1 MIQKIVSMLPK
12 TVMARIKYASQTAIH
27 EASGGLPNKN
37 YFHQPSRPRNRGHQT
52 TAKPKS
58 TKLQPTVSAAP
69 LLDRKNM
76 NSGPGSGPIL
86 EPTGRPQKWDLLVPD
101 NKAAPK
107 QGTKCGPSA
116 GTINLLKL
124 QPHFET
130 QSKTCSHYGLQFG
143 LLEKC
148 MFLGPLFWHQPHT
161 QRTQQTQG
169 SLTNRNKP
177 KRPQRSLTTSANPKR
192 PQASPT
198 P

>member
-1 MIQKIVSMLPK
+1 MLLRLPYMKLLGVSQIRTTFTNPQGPETGDTK
-12 TVMARIKYASQTAIH
+12 PQQNPRAR
-27 EASGGLPNKN
+27 N
-37 YFHQPSRPRNRGHQT
+37 YNQLCLWFLFWT
-52 TAKPKS
+52 E
-58 TKLQPTVSAAP
+58 
-69 LLDRKNM
+69 KNM
-76 NSGPGSGPIL
+76 NSGAESGPIL

-169 SLTNRNKP
+169 SLSNRNKP

>member
-1 MIQKIVSMLPK
+1 MFQCCPRPLWQELNMLLRLPYMKLLGVSQIRTTFTSLQGPETGDTK
-12 TVMARIKYASQTAIH
+12 PQQNPRAR
-27 EASGGLPNKN
+27 N
-37 YFHQPSRPRNRGHQT
+37 YNQLCLR
-52 TAKPKS
+52 
-58 TKLQPTVSAAP
+58 
-69 LLDRKNM
+69 LLFWTEKNM

-116 GTINLLKL
+116 GTIHLPKL

-143 LLEKC
+143 LLGKC

-161 QRTQQTQG
+161 QKTQQTQG
-169 SLTNRNKP
+169 SLTN
-177 KRPQRSLTTSANPKR
+177 
-192 PQASPT
+192 
-198 P
+198 